1 MFLQNQLLSYSA
13 TLCLPYSIY
22 CTEIGNLMIIIIAII
37 AHYFLINSVQIKC
50 KRIAK
55 QPTTLLHQPNQHFPL
70 AGRAA
75 CGRSEGAAVLAVGT
89 VVCI

>member
-50 KRIAK
+50 KQIAK
-55 QPTTLLHQPNQHFPL
+55 QQPTTLLHPMKYSQTNFPL
-70 AGRAA
+70 AG
-75 CGRSEGAAVLAVGT
+75 SKHVVGLK
-89 VVCI
+89 VPLGSKRL